1 MPKHITINNCHEC
14 PSYCYPRDPFE
25 AGRCSELNLKH
36 VFKNGIDEE
45 CPLPDQE
52 AKATNID
59 ADVKEIESI
68 ERELRGHQ

>member
-1 MPKHITINNCHEC
+1 VTKHISIDHCHEC
-14 PSYCYPRDPFE
+14 PNYCYPRDPFE

-52 AKATNID
+52 AKI
-59 ADVKEIESI
+59 
-68 ERELRGHQ
+68 